1 MLLPLRAKT
10 RHARANDALCL
21 APVGEHQR
29 EYPMK
34 LIVLWEVLLQLDEVI
49 LRRVKLRPPDPE
61 CGKYEQR
68 V

>member
-1 MLLPLRAKT
+1 
-10 RHARANDALCL
+10 
-21 APVGEHQR
+21 
-29 EYPMK
+29 MK